1 VPDQT
6 PETVWAA
13 VQEDVPRTTA
23 TRSAEGVARP
33 WHSPLNLGKDSEP
46 RKGEPHSQQE
56 HGTQQAGVCLP

>member
-1 VPDQT
+1 MCL
-6 PETVWAA
+6 
-13 VQEDVPRTTA
+13 RTTA